1 MAWSLARELATFS
14 ALQHLDA
21 APACIRERGLP
32 WAIKNLIAQAH
43 GSRGAGAGERRK
55 GARER
60 KGGRERAGEKGR
72 ERKRKQ
78 EQSEREKAG
87 AKQEHAESWVVNSS
101 ACRAALSSQVRAR
114 LIEAGR
120 ACARPQALVASPR

>member
-1 MAWSLARELATFS
+1 VAWSLARELATFS

-32 WAIKNLIAQAH
+32 WAIKSLIAQAH

-60 KGGRERAGEKGR
+60 KGGRERAGEK
-72 ERKRKQ
+72 
-78 EQSEREKAG
+78 EKAG
-87 AKQEHAESWVVNSS
+87 AKRERESRSK
-101 ACRAALSSQVRAR
+101 
-114 LIEAGR
+114 AG
-120 ACARPQALVASPR
+120 APRELGC

>member
-32 WAIKNLIAQAH
+32 WAIKSLIAQAH

-60 KGGRERAGEKGR
+60 KGGRESAGEKAR

-78 EQSEREKAG
+78 EQSERER
-87 AKQEHAESWVVNSS
+87 KQEQSRSTQRAGLLTQARAEGIVT
-101 ACRAALSSQVRAR
+101 L
-114 LIEAGR
+114 
-120 ACARPQALVASPR
+120 